1 MDVPS
6 SLYATCTFCGAES
19 ICRVIKGK
27 KTGKRKI
34 KALVKCPVCE
44 KAFDFELEIPVMV
57 SVRTII
63 SQVEESERTTIELE
77 KDQKLELGDEI
88 MIGDTCVQVTGIEV
102 DSPSGT
108 IRVEKAKA
116 EEIKTLWTRYFNEL
130 VIKVS
135 INMVQKTIPT
145 SFLTEPDDEFAVG
158 DDLEIGRRKLYIYKI
173 KTDNKVLNNDGATAK
188 ARDVVRLYCK
198 PATSKKPDYATN
210 KRPDHS
216 GDR

>member
-27 KTGKRKI
+27 KAGKRKI
-34 KALVKCPVCE
+34 KALVKCPACE
-44 KAFDFELEIPVMV
+44 KAFDFELETPAMV
-57 SVRTII
+57 QVRTII
-63 SQVEESERTTIELE
+63 SQVEESERTTIDLE
-77 KDQKLELGDEI
+77 KGQKLEIGDEI
-88 MIGDTCVQVTGIEV
+88 MISDTCVQVTGIEV

-108 IRVEKAKA
+108 IRVKKAKA
-116 EEIKTLWTRYFNEL
+116 EEIKTLWTRYFNEI

-135 INMVQKTIPT
+135 INQIQKTIPT
-145 SFLTEPDDEFAVG
+145 SFLTEPDDEFSVG

-173 KTDNKVLNNDGATAK
+173 KAEHKVLNNDGDTAK

-198 PATSKKPDYATN
+198 PASSKKPDYATN
-210 KRPDHS
+210 KRPGFS
-216 GDR
+216 RDR